1 MAEELRDDGQPD
13 YYVKSAE
20 KALSVLLAFTAE
32 EPLLTVTQVAE
43 AAELSR
49 AAARRFLLTLTDLGY
64 LSMEG
69 NGFRQTPRVLDIG
82 AGYLAGMSLP
92 RIARPHLTELAH
104 RLDETATLSTLDGQD
119 AIYVARVAAPR
130 LHTVTLNIGNRLPAW
145 VTSMGRVLV
154 AALPEDA
161 RENFY
166 RETVLTSYTSNTLG
180 TIELL
185 RAEIEK
191 VRKQG
196 WSLVSQEL
204 DDGLRGLAVPV
215 RRGDE
220 VVAALNI
227 SIQGGRVGKVS
238 IEDELV
244 PALRET
250 ARRIAEDFGGR
261 TH

>member
-1 MAEELRDDGQPD
+1 
-13 YYVKSAE
+13 
-20 KALSVLLAFTAE
+20 
-32 EPLLTVTQVAE
+32 
-43 AAELSR
+43 
-49 AAARRFLLTLTDLGY
+49 
-64 LSMEG
+64 
-69 NGFRQTPRVLDIG
+69 
-82 AGYLAGMSLP
+82 
-92 RIARPHLTELAH
+92 
-104 RLDETATLSTLDGQD
+104 
-119 AIYVARVAAPR
+119 
-130 LHTVTLNIGNRLPAW
+130 
-145 VTSMGRVLV
+145 MGRVLV

>member
-1 MAEELRDDGQPD
+1 MAEQSRDEGQPD

-20 KALSVLLAFTAE
+20 KALSVLLAFTAD

-43 AAELSR
+43 AADLSR
-49 AAARRFLLTLTDLGY
+49 AAARRFLLTLGDLGY
-64 LSMEG
+64 LSLEG

-82 AGYLAGMSLP
+82 AGYLAGLSLP
-92 RIARPHLTELAH
+92 GVARPHLTELAH

-130 LHTVTLNIGNRLPAW
+130 LHTVTMNIGNRMPAW

-154 AALPEDA
+154 SALPQEA
-161 RENFY
+161 REDFY
-166 RETVLTSYTSNTLG
+166 RQTVLTSYTSNTLG
-180 TIELL
+180 TIEQL
-185 RAEIEK
+185 RTEIEK
-191 VRKQG
+191 VRRQG

-227 SIQGGRVGKVS
+227 SIQGGRMGKVS
-238 IEDELV
+238 VEDELL
-244 PALRET
+244 PALLET

-261 TH
+261 TR